1 MDTSKSVRKSPRTRR
16 KEDLARRQAD
26 FEASLRPTPVRRSLA
41 STMPEV
47 DASKKKNKKKRKIVS
62 ENNNARKKKKKTPP
76 ARKSI
81 ERHRSP
87 PPESDESDEYVLD
100 DEDNS
105 NHDDRLNHHDDDS
118 NDHRDEEPQAVVDH
132 DDQDSVSNESNRSNA
147 NEFDRNEMAQRNIG
161 AIATSPPAS
170 DLQPIM
176 VSGVQTTGQ
185 ARMPDIDE
193 MMHVRGLSRSQS
205 LKNQQKHVAERV
217 RAYVKSVIFRKIKF
231 VNSDAM
237 FNKAIELVMDHE
249 DVPERQRVRF
259 QMLYDSVFNEAL
271 NTKRSSCEQS
281 GGKIFRE
288 SMKKFEESGEDFF
301 TIEELTKL
309 RRATT
314 DRERRAFFWF
324 FGTFLECVCG
334 RRSWGKQKNHEL
346 ISQATEKGG
355 RGKVVTK
362 SDEAFALLLFENYID
377 KWKAP
382 PENPNDRELN
392 AQGKRKQPRQRGKY
406 TAIKSGHCK
415 YGGWSHAGMAR
426 FNELYKLVEAD
437 RASNVAE
444 AMEKELLAFC
454 RRRMGLEHQRESGA
468 QGDQGHNTV
477 VPSGIDVSVV
487 EAAWDLDD

>member
-1 MDTSKSVRKSPRTRR
+1 MQR
-16 KEDLARRQAD
+16 
-26 FEASLRPTPVRRSLA
+26 
-41 STMPEV
+41 V
-47 DASKKKNKKKRKIVS
+47 DVSKKNKKKKRKIVS

-147 NEFDRNEMAQRNIG
+147 NEFDRNEMAAQRNIG

-288 SMKKFEESGEDFF
+288 SMKKFEESGEEIF
-301 TIEELTKL
+301 TIKELTKL
-309 RRATT
+309 RIFSKIMMTI
-314 DRERRAFFWF
+314 
-324 FGTFLECVCG
+324 
-334 RRSWGKQKNHEL
+334 N
-346 ISQATEKGG
+346 
-355 RGKVVTK
+355 
-362 SDEAFALLLFENYID
+362 
-377 KWKAP
+377 
-382 PENPNDRELN
+382 
-392 AQGKRKQPRQRGKY
+392 
-406 TAIKSGHCK
+406 
-415 YGGWSHAGMAR
+415 
-426 FNELYKLVEAD
+426 
-437 RASNVAE
+437 
-444 AMEKELLAFC
+444 
-454 RRRMGLEHQRESGA
+454 
-468 QGDQGHNTV
+468 
-477 VPSGIDVSVV
+477 
-487 EAAWDLDD
+487 

>member
-1 MDTSKSVRKSPRTRR
+1 MDPSKSVRKSPRTQR
-16 KEDLARRQAD
+16 KEYLAQRQAD
-26 FEASLRPTPVRRSLA
+26 YEANLRPAPVRRSLA
-41 STMPEV
+41 STMPGI
-47 DASKKKNKKKRKIVS
+47 DASKKKNKKKRKTVS
-62 ENNNARKKKKKTPP
+62 ENSARKKKKKTPP
-76 ARKSI
+76 ATRKSM

-87 PPESDESDEYVLD
+87 PPDSDESDEYVD
-100 DEDNS
+100 DHEDNS
-105 NHDDRLNHHDDDS
+105 NHDDRLNRHDDDS
-118 NDHRDEEPQAVVDH
+118 NDHHDEDPQAVVDH
-132 DDQDSVSNESNRSNA
+132 DDQDSVSNSSNRSNA
-147 NEFDRNEMAQRNIG
+147 NGFDRNEMAQTNIG
-161 AIATSPPAS
+161 AIAASPPAS
-170 DLQPIM
+170 DLRPIM

-185 ARMPDIDE
+185 SLMPEIDQI
-193 MMHVRGLSRSQS
+193 MHVRGLSRSQS

-237 FNKAIELVMDHE
+237 FQKAIKLVMDHE
-249 DVPERQRVRF
+249 DVPEHQRVRF

-288 SMKKFEESGEDFF
+288 TMKTFEESGEEFF

-334 RRSWGKQKNHEL
+334 RRSWGKQKNHDL

-355 RGKVVTK
+355 RSKVVTK
-362 SDEAFALLLFENYID
+362 SDEAFALLLFENYIE

-382 PENPNDRELN
+382 PENPDDRELN

-406 TAIKSGHCK
+406 TGIKSGHCK

-437 RASNVAE
+437 RASDVAE

-454 RRRMGLEHQRESGA
+454 RRRMGLEHQRESN